1 MHHVF
6 TLFLYFKFSV
16 THSRSSIHPMA
27 APSSGAGQSGILSEA
42 NAASPAIK
50 LQQANH
56 AQNCTTILNRCQP
69 VQTGIQL
76 NQHQIVQKVPNTIL
90 CTQKI
95 NSQLNKTSGS
105 NIISYR
111 LTQKN
116 SMSAAHKLNFLQRS
130 GNNIKSIN
138 GYGLPQI
145 HETSVNSESEKNSYC
160 SPAQEISFPLQFKIS
175 PNVTPGW
182 LRQIAEGDI
191 VYVR

>member
-1 MHHVF
+1 
-6 TLFLYFKFSV
+6 
-16 THSRSSIHPMA
+16 MA
-27 APSSGAGQSGILSEA
+27 APSSCAGQSGIPSEA
-42 NAASPAIK
+42 NAAPSATK

-56 AQNCTTILNRCQP
+56 VQNATTILNRCQP

-76 NQHQIVQKVPNTIL
+76 NQHQIVRKIPNTIL

-95 NSQLNKTSGS
+95 NSQFNKTSGS
-105 NIISYR
+105 NIVSYR

-116 SMSAAHKLNFLQRS
+116 NMSAGQATQRLNFFQRS
-130 GNNIKSIN
+130 GNNIKLIN
-138 GYGLPQI
+138 GYNLPQI
-145 HETSVNSESEKNSYC
+145 HETSVNSESEKNSYY
-160 SPAQEISFPLQFKIS
+160 SPVQEISFPLQFKIS